1 MRGLSIPISIAL
13 VLGAAAILLHF
24 AAPAHHKA
32 PLTPDI
38 DPRSTLTIAQGVD
51 MESMEPDNL
60 NSASSVN
67 IANLLWVRLL
77 QITPEGKLIP
87 YLASGYTWNEAGT
100 EITFTIRP
108 GQTCEDGSPLTA
120 RDVVYTFQRAADP
133 ALGFYGNLPAFV
145 YNSIGFVGA
154 RQDGAFKATILV
166 KGYSSQ
172 TPGMLSMAHIV
183 CESSYARMS
192 PEAAATRPV
201 ASGPYK
207 LAEWMRDDHLVLV
220 RNNHYKLGRG
230 PFERVVFRVI
240 PEASTRAA
248 ELLAGGVD
256 LITNVSPDQK
266 NVIDMSGTATV
277 KAVEGTRRMFV
288 GFNFAPSF
296 ASTPGGAAIQK
307 KEVRQA
313 LEYAVDVPTICA
325 ELLQMPCKRMTG
337 PANLVQQ
344 DVAPYPFDP
353 EQAERLLDAAGYRR
367 GADGV
372 RFHLTLQGPTGR
384 YLEDANIAQAIG
396 QYLDDVGVATRVEA
410 LDFNSVFSPR
420 SRHHEVGPL
429 YFMGQGGA
437 IWSSLFGISIF
448 PSKMSPMNTGEWY
461 DPAWQAD
468 FDRLK
473 NVRDL
478 LAERA
483 ILDHMLTIF
492 RDDAPWIFL
501 YFQPD
506 FYGIGQRI
514 DWEPRRDE
522 LIDVMAIRPSTK

>member
-1 MRGLSIPISIAL
+1 MRGLSVLVSIVVAL
-13 VLGAAAILLHF
+13 IGSAMLLKFH
-24 AAPAHHKA
+24 AHAHSKTA
-32 PLTPDI
+32 RVADE

-67 IANLLWVRLL
+67 IADLLWVRLL
-77 QITPEGKLIP
+77 QVTPEGKLVP
-87 YLASGYTWNEAGT
+87 YLASGYTWNAAGT

-108 GQTCEDGSPLTA
+108 GQVCEDGAPITA

-133 ALGFYGNLPAFV
+133 RLGFYGNLPAFV

-154 RQDGAFKATILV
+154 RQDAEFKATILV

-172 TPGMLSMAHIV
+172 TPGMLSMAHIL
-183 CESSYARMS
+183 CADSYAKIS
-192 PEAAATRPV
+192 PEAAATKPI

-207 LAEWMRDDHLVLV
+207 LAEWVRDDRLVLV
-220 RNNHYKLGRG
+220 RNDRYALGRS

-248 ELLAGGVD
+248 ELIAGGVD

-288 GFNFAPSF
+288 GFSFAPSF
-296 ASTPGGAAIQK
+296 AATPGGMAIQNK
-307 KEVRQA
+307 AVRQA
-313 LEYAVDVPTICA
+313 LEYAVDVPTLCA
-325 ELLQMPCKRMTG
+325 QLLQMPCKRMTG

-344 DVAPYPFDP
+344 DIAPYPFDP
-353 EQAERLLDAAGYRR
+353 EKAEALLDTAGYRR

-372 RFHLTLQGPTGR
+372 RFHLTLEGPSGR
-384 YLEDANIAQAIG
+384 YLEDTNVAQAVG
-396 QYLDDVGVATRVEA
+396 QYLDDVGVATKVEA
-410 LDFNSVFSPR
+410 MDFNSVFSPR
-420 SRHHEVGPL
+420 SRHHQVGPL
-429 YFMGQGGA
+429 YFLGQGGA
-437 IWSSLFGISIF
+437 TWSALFGISIF

-461 DPAWQAD
+461 DPAWQIE

-473 NVRDL
+473 NVRDPVE
-478 LAERA
+478 ERA
-483 ILDHMLTIF
+483 ILDRMLAIF

-506 FYGIGQRI
+506 FYGIGRRI
-514 DWEPRRDE
+514 DWEPRHDE
-522 LIDVMAIRPSTK
+522 LIDVMAIRPRG